1 MQSVKVE
8 DFDWKSLLSVKG
20 VSAVAAI
27 AVMFVGATAF
37 AVSSSIT
44 SSERVITG
52 VKAEGI
58 EISGL
63 SESGTIKY
71 FNDLASEK
79 IKPLTFSYGDRT
91 FSITPAEINLKPNVE
106 EAVDEA
112 FSYGRSSN
120 SLIANMKD
128 QIKCALN
135 GRNVTLTAVYDENL
149 LNDKLK
155 AIADQINCQ
164 PVNAY
169 CLLDSNGG
177 VSKYAGVIGKKLD
190 TETIANSLKIPL
202 TSLNIPN
209 NIVLTPEDIIPFITT
224 EDVMPIDSIIGQYST
239 RFNPGDRGDN
249 IAIAAYALND
259 RIVKPGWTFSFND
272 TVGERSYS
280 AGYKN
285 AGVIINGRPDIDVG
299 GGVCQVSSTLYNAIL
314 LAGLTPTVRT
324 AHFAPS
330 TYVEPG
336 RDATVADGQIDFQ
349 FRNDLPHSVYLLTGV
364 YNSTLTVYVLG
375 AKSDLNG
382 ADIRIE
388 REGSAMSPSIYRVY
402 YRDGKVIKDEFLHT
416 DVYEELKPAEERQ

>member
-8 DFDWKSLLSVKG
+8 DFDWKALLSVKG
-20 VSAVAAI
+20 ASAVAAI
-27 AVMFVGATAF
+27 TVMFAGAIAF
-37 AVSSSIT
+37 TVSSSIT
-44 SSERVITG
+44 NSERVVAG
-52 VKAEGI
+52 VKAEGV

-71 FNDLASEK
+71 FNDLASSK
-79 IKPLTFSYGDRT
+79 IKPLTFSYGDKS
-91 FSITPAEINLKPNVE
+91 FSIAPNEINLKPNVE
-106 EAVDEA
+106 DAVEEA
-112 FSYGRSSN
+112 FNYGRSSN

-135 GRNVTLTAVYDENL
+135 GRNVKLTAAYDENL
-149 LNDKLK
+149 LNEKLN
-155 AIADQINCQ
+155 AIATQINCQ
-164 PVNAY
+164 PANAY
-169 CLLDSNGG
+169 CVLDSNGS
-177 VSKYAGVIGKKLD
+177 VLKYAGVVGKKLD
-190 TETIANSLKIPL
+190 TETIANSLKTPL

-209 NIVLTPEDIIPFITT
+209 NIDLTPEDIIPFVTT
-224 EDVMPIDSIIGQYST
+224 EDVLPIDSIIGQYST
-239 RFNPGDRGDN
+239 SFYQGDRGDN

-259 RIVKPGWTFSFND
+259 KIVKPGWTFSFND

-330 TYVEPG
+330 TYVAPG

-375 AKSDLNG
+375 ARSDLNG

-402 YRDGKVIKDEFLHT
+402 YKDGQVIKDEFLHT
-416 DVYEELKPAEERQ
+416 DVYQELKPAENRQ